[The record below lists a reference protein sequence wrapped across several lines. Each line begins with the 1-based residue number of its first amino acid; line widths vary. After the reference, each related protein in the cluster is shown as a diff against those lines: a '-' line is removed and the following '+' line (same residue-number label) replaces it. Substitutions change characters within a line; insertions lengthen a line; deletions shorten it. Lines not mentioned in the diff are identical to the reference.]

1 MKRAVGQ
8 YIGAYTGL
16 ILLGGCASSGIRVES
31 QPDAADVHFVRLG
44 APPIVLGKTPL
55 SVDASSLRD
64 AEGGAHLMVTKE
76 GFLPESILVPHTGVP
91 ASTRMNFALKQVV
104 TPKQCEQADE
114 SLNEIARGVAETQ
127 SQTSKKNF
135 ADAER
140 TLQGL
145 ISRYPKVSVLY
156 DLKGNLHYLQ
166 KDLTRALEAYQ
177 RSIEIRPGNYE
188 TLRMIEKLGG
198 IKGVPTTLPA
208 TQGSGG

>member
-1 MKRAVGQ
+1 MCVG
-8 YIGAYTGL
+8 IM
-16 ILLGGCASSGIRVES
+16 LLNGCATSGVRLES
-31 QPDAADVHFVRLG
+31 QPDGADVQFVRLG
-44 APPIVLGKTPL
+44 APPVVLGKTPL
-55 SVDASSLRD
+55 SIEASALRD
-64 AEGGAHLMVTKE
+64 ADGGAHLMVTKD
-76 GFLPESILVPHTGVP
+76 GFLPESILVPHTGLP
-91 ASTRMNFALKQVV
+91 ASTRMNFALKQIV
-104 TPKQCEQADE
+104 TSKQCEQADE
-114 SLNEIARGVAETQ
+114 SLSDIARGVAETQ

-135 ADAER
+135 SDAER

-177 RSIEIRPGNYE
+177 RSIEIRPGNFE

-208 TQGSGG
+208 TTGSGG